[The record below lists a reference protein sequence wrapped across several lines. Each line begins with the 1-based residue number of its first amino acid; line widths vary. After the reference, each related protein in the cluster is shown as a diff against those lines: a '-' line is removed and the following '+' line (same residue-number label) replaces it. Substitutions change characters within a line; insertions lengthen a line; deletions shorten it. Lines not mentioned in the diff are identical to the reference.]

1 MRKDSREKGY
11 GTTSVSR
18 WIRLNLYSF
27 RISLLLLISSKAIS
41 MASGMPAPHQAL
53 LPVIGA
59 IEPMY
64 KGLPCVVE
72 AWITPCAVRHVNV
85 TIHLDE
91 TNSILQREYYSAT
104 GQVKLSTS
112 ILFSFFF
119 NFYRFFFD
127 VRRLFYLVRHFRCV
141 QNVVPKEN
149 WVSETWTSQI
159 CLMCAALGLYVSIV
173 RIVSRK

>member
-1 MRKDSREKGY
+1 MRKGSREKGY

-119 NFYRFFFD
+119 FFLTFIAS
-127 VRRLFYLVRHFRCV
+127 F
-141 QNVVPKEN
+141 
-149 WVSETWTSQI
+149 
-159 CLMCAALGLYVSIV
+159 LMSDDCFT
-173 RIVSRK
+173 

>member
-1 MRKDSREKGY
+1 MRKGSREKGY

-72 AWITPCAVRHVNV
+72 FFKLTAWITPCAARHVNV

-91 TNSILQREYYSAT
+91 ANSILQREFYSAT

-112 ILFSFFF
+112 ILFSFFLTF
-119 NFYRFFFD
+119 IASF
-127 VRRLFYLVRHFRCV
+127 
-141 QNVVPKEN
+141 
-149 WVSETWTSQI
+149 
-159 CLMCAALGLYVSIV
+159 LMSDDCFT
-173 RIVSRK
+173 

>member
-1 MRKDSREKGY
+1 MKGNREKGY
-11 GTTSVSR
+11 GTTCVSR

-72 AWITPCAVRHVNV
+72 FFKLTASSWWITPCAARHVNV
-85 TIHLDE
+85 TIHLVKA
-91 TNSILQREYYSAT
+91 NSILQRKYYSAA
-104 GQVKLSTS
+104 GQVNTS
-112 ILFSFFF
+112 ILFFWFSQ
-119 NFYRFFFD
+119 FYRSFFD
-127 VRRLFYLVRHFRCV
+127 VTRLFNFVTTSFQVRSKC
-141 QNVVPKEN
+141 
-149 WVSETWTSQI
+149 ST
-159 CLMCAALGLYVSIV
+159 
-173 RIVSRK
+173 